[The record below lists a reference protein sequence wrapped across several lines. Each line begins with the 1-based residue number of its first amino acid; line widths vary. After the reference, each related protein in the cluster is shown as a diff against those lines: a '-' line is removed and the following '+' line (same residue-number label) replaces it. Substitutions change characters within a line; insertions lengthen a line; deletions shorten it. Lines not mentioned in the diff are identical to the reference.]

1 MKKTNNFRNNKQV
14 DNIYATI
21 EELDRLLN
29 LLESPYLMESDID
42 RIRDHMQDTL
52 RFYSDNIDE
61 LRRKWLKSKVVADID
76 RKFEVL
82 VKRFNMVN
90 ESLNSEGLV
99 NFGKDDE
106 LINTWGAADS
116 KISNEM
122 EIFQNPENQKR
133 FKTERRVAIAKQIGT
148 LVAMGSLVLSLALGG
163 VSLKNARVERNN
175 AMAQAGQLQTEK
187 DEALKN
193 IETLLKEIS
202 RLQGIIENNANLSA
216 EEKEALNAEILRLQQ
231 ELNSA
236 LAENAGLKAENEDLK
251 NKIEE
256 IEGKITEKENL
267 IEELYEIIN
276 NNAGQDVSSY
286 IARIA
291 ELEEEV
297 EVLKAEKA
305 SLQTENAAL
314 KSQLATLNSNYN
326 TLKDQNAKL
335 TQENKNLLSQNKELG
350 DKIAKLEVKI
360 GNLQATIDGQII
372 QIGNLTTENNR
383 LKSELEKVK
392 KDLEEALKNGGLS
405 EEQKAVYEARIKE
418 LENQIKEKDAKIS
431 QMTKDYSNLLN
442 QYGAVVAE
450 KDALLNE
457 NNLLTDGI
465 NKVYFDLFGDYGDGL
480 SAEEKIDRIK
490 EKIASYVGLG
500 GNLSA
505 ESYDNMRTILV
516 NLFGY
521 PASLVEEMSNVEV
534 EVAYWL
540 AYYENGLLPP
550 QPGDE
555 PTNDSVHEG
564 QQGENTQNPGNNNGS
579 QNGDGEPGDNGY
591 VNEP

>member
-52 RFYSDNIDE
+52 RFYSENIDMI
-61 LRRKWLKSKVVADID
+61 RRKWLKSEVVADID

-90 ESLNSEGLV
+90 ESLNSAGLV

-106 LINTWGAADS
+106 LIDTWDAADR
-116 KISNEM
+116 KIRNEM

-133 FKTERRVAIAKQIGT
+133 FKTERREAIAKQIGT

-163 VSLKNARVERNN
+163 VSLKDARVERDN
-175 AMAQAGQLQTEK
+175 AMAQVGQLQTEK

-202 RLQGIIENNANLSA
+202 RLQGIIENDENLSN
-216 EEKEALNAEILRLQQ
+216 EEREALNAEILRLQQ

-267 IEELYEIIN
+267 IAELYEIIN

-305 SLQTENAAL
+305 SLQTENAGL
-314 KSQLATLNSNYN
+314 KSQLATLNNNYN

-335 TQENKNLLSQNKELG
+335 TQENKNLLEKNKVLTSTIAELE
-350 DKIAKLEVKI
+350 KKAKE
-360 GNLQATIDGQII
+360 LQATIDSQIIEIADLVGQIA
-372 QIGNLTTENNR
+372 E
-383 LKSELEKVK
+383 
-392 KDLEEALKNGGLS
+392 LEEALKNAGLS
-405 EEQKAVYEARIKE
+405 ESQKAEYEAKIKALE
-418 LENQIKEKDAKIS
+418 DKLENKTKEYND
-431 QMTKDYSNLLN
+431 LLN

-450 KDALLNE
+450 NERILKENEELRITINVLNGQIAELEETLRKYQSGGSLSNEDYRKLDLIYSLLAQVYGTSPELYSQMGYDEYAGYLDA
-457 NNLLTDGI
+457 I
-465 NKVYFDLFGDYGDGL
+465 FGGL
-480 SAEEKIDRIK
+480 P
-490 EKIASYVGLG
+490 V
-500 GNLSA
+500 
-505 ESYDNMRTILV
+505 
-516 NLFGY
+516 
-521 PASLVEEMSNVEV
+521 
-534 EVAYWL
+534 
-540 AYYENGLLPP
+540 

-555 PTNDSVHEG
+555 STNDSVHEG
-564 QQGENTQNPGNNNGS
+564 QAGENTQNPGNNNGS

-591 VNEP
+591 INEP